1 MALYDDIT
9 GWISNHPAKTGTLAG
24 WYQQACGLLAAVV
37 AVPLVIRMLPP
48 EEAGLWFSFQS
59 ILAILSLTDFGFTLV
74 LSRQVSFSMTA
85 QGHPIDAT
93 TDFLDIRSGWEG
105 ISDIYALTRRIF
117 RWVCAFGFL
126 ALAILYHT
134 VLPLGKLLENPSPET
149 AISWYVLGI
158 SCLLLVQAKP
168 HQALLDG
175 MARVYFTRLLSGTQ
189 LLLSGFGVVAVL
201 MNGGRLIHMTM
212 AVFITALLNY
222 AAVRWGVH
230 KVAGGHL
237 VPPVRLNRKNLA
249 KFARIATPLGVMS
262 LSAFMGSSVQVP
274 LVGFI
279 LGTAAVPAYFLAQ
292 RIGTV
297 LNQSCLQFVFP
308 QSPLFTQE
316 VGARHYSEA
325 KHRMQ
330 RTLFLTSTLI
340 VMANIVFYVASPT
353 VADRWVGPGRYLT
366 GVPLLILAIDFC
378 LMYGAM
384 VWGSFILARGI
395 NPFMWSTLLSGL
407 ITISL
412 CLVLG
417 QRFGLLGIAT
427 ASLVA
432 GLCTNYWFI
441 PFQGLQMIKT
451 LKHPISATANQ

>member
-1 MALYDDIT
+1 MAAHDNIT
-9 GWISNHPAKTGTLAG
+9 GWISRHPARAGTLAG

-59 ILAILSLTDFGFTLV
+59 ILAILSLTDFGFTVV

-85 QGHPIDAT
+85 QGLPIDAA

-105 ISDIYALTRRIF
+105 ISDIYTLTRRIF
-117 RWVCAFGFL
+117 RWVCVLGFL
-126 ALAILYHT
+126 ALAILYHAI
-134 VLPLGKLLENPSPET
+134 LPLGKILTHPGLET
-149 AISWYVLGI
+149 AISWYVLGL
-158 SCLLLVQAKP
+158 SGLLLIQAKP
-168 HQALLDG
+168 HQALLEG
-175 MARVYFTRLLSGTQ
+175 MARVHVTRLLSGTQ

-201 MNGGRLIHMTM
+201 MNGGRLIHMTI

-237 VPPVRLNRKNLA
+237 VPPVQLNRNNLA
-249 KFARIATPLGVMS
+249 KFTRIATPLGVMS
-262 LSAFMGSSVQVP
+262 MSAFMGSSVQVP

-279 LGTAAVPAYFLAQ
+279 LGTTAVPAYFLAQ

-297 LNQSCLQFVFP
+297 LNQACLQFVFP
-308 QSPLFTQE
+308 QTPLFTQE
-316 VGARHYSEA
+316 VGVRHYA
-325 KHRMQ
+325 KATRRMK

-340 VMANIVFYVASPT
+340 VVANILFYVAGPAL
-353 VADRWVGPGRYLT
+353 ADQWIGPGRHLT
-366 GVPLLILAIDFC
+366 GLPLLIMAVDFC
-378 LMYGAM
+378 LMYGAV

-395 NPFMWSTLLSGL
+395 NPFMGSTLLSGL
-407 ITISL
+407 ITITL
-412 CLVLG
+412 CLTLG
-417 QRFGLLGIAT
+417 QRFGVLGIAT

-441 PFQGLQMIKT
+441 PFQGLKMLRSFQHGVPT
-451 LKHPISATANQ
+451 LEK